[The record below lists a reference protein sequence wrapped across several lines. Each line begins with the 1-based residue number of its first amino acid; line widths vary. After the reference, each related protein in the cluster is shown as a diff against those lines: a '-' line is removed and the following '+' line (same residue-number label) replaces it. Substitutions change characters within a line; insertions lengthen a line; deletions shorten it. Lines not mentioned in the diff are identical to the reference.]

1 MPFYYY
7 KLCNFQP
14 FIQFTKRILLT
25 STIYVLKFILAPKYV
40 TEMTDS
46 ILARVCALHRPL
58 QEWKHESFMI
68 AAQIYHGTR
77 PVGQPVL
84 SQPSSITE
92 YWYPVINFNYWFDID
107 GVQFNALA
115 RESRLVLVLY
125 GRTLQTDNGGD
136 NNSSG
141 QYTQEELGWGAVQ
154 FFNYDG
160 YLLLLLLQFYYHFFI
175 FM

>member
-1 MPFYYY
+1 MFSSVIF
-7 KLCNFQP
+7 NF
-14 FIQFTKRILLT
+14 T
-25 STIYVLKFILAPKYV
+25 YVVGPKYV
-40 TEMTDS
+40 TEITDT

-58 QEWKHESFMI
+58 PEWKHESFMI

-84 SQPSSITE
+84 SQPCSITE

-107 GVQFNALA
+107 GVQFSSLA

-125 GRTLQTDNGGD
+125 GRTLQTESGD
-136 NNSSG
+136 SNNSG

-160 YLLLLLLQFYYHFFI
+160 
-175 FM
+175 